1 MLNSALS
8 CLSQAVSEVAEC
20 WVQVKTKDGR
30 LLVGELSCL
39 DKQGNIILSH
49 TVQILISGSNGAQ
62 VALYRLLQCV
72 DRIFPF
78 TPS

>member
-1 MLNSALS
+1 M
-8 CLSQAVSEVAEC
+8 
-20 WVQVKTKDGR
+20 QVKTKDGR

-49 TVQILISGSNGAQ
+49 TVQVLSEGSTGTQ
-62 VALYRLLQCV
+62 VALYRLLQCR

>member
-1 MLNSALS
+1 M
-8 CLSQAVSEVAEC
+8 
-20 WVQVKTKDGR
+20 QVKTKDGR

-49 TVQILISGSNGAQ
+49 TMQIISKGSTGAQ
-62 VALYRLLQCV
+62 VALYRLLQCG
-72 DRIFPF
+72 DRIFLF